1 MGRTHEALQWA
12 EKEFEAKRQGGPL
25 LKLLSEPQG
34 SPPRRELLS
43 ATLKPYGDLQSGLLS
58 RYPQG
63 SVRTILF
70 TGMAH
75 GAGASTTAM
84 NFAAALARN
93 GGFKVLLIDSNLT
106 TPSLHDV
113 FDMEFAQGLSDFVMD
128 GREMLPFR
136 AEPENLH
143 VICCGRLIADPVAL
157 LGSNEFEQFLKR
169 MREAYD
175 FIVLD
180 GPPIYGSAECRMLC
194 NRVDG
199 VVLVIEAGKTRRHAA
214 ASAKDQVE
222 KAGGR
227 LLGVVIN
234 KRRYHIPEFIY
245 KRL

>member
-12 EKEFEAKRQGGPL
+12 EKEFEAKRQEGL
-25 LKLLSEPQG
+25 LPKLLSEPQG

-43 ATLKPYGDLQSGLLS
+43 ATLKPYGDLQTSLLS

-63 SVRTILF
+63 SVKTILVS
-70 TGMAH
+70 GMGH
-75 GAGASTTAM
+75 GAGASTTAV
-84 NFAAALARN
+84 NFATALARN
-93 GGFKVLLIDSNLT
+93 GGFKVLLIDANLR

-157 LGSNEFEQFLKR
+157 LGSNEFDQFLKR
-169 MREAYD
+169 MRAGYD
-175 FIVLD
+175 FVVMD
-180 GPPIYGSAECRMLC
+180 APPINGSAECRVLC

-234 KRRYHIPEFIY
+234 KRRHYIPEFIY